1 MDPNNNGNL
10 ELPLVGKDWRVT
22 LPMEQWADLVQAAT
36 EIVEVLGATGEQGDA
51 VERLDI
57 MLRQALVVAFAEP
70 PLT

>member
-22 LPMEQWADLVQAAT
+22 LPMEQWANLVQAAT
-36 EIVEVLGATGEQGDA
+36 EIVEVLGTTGGQGDA
-51 VERLDI
+51 VEWLDTV
-57 MLRQALVVAFAEP
+57 LQQALVVAFAEP